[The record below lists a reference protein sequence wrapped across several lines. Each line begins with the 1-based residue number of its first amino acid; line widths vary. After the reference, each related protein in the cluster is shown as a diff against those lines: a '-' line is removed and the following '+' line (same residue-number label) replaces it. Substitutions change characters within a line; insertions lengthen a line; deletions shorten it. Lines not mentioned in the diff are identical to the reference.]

1 MASVLNILYR
11 AIGGLAALL
20 LAGLIGSLLAGI
32 LSRYLADLSL
42 VGAGTAA
49 QWLFAAMIATALPLS
64 RLAKGH
70 LAVSLYQPENN
81 GPLAI
86 ISSEAVTLFA
96 LLTLITGAG
105 TLITAIGGID
115 PSLNLPVW
123 VRFAL
128 IPVMAAIALPLG
140 LMQDLVA
147 NRKLWPRLAGIVAGL
162 LLWLAGGDLP
172 GITALTPLTALGTG
186 FILAL
191 ATGAPVAIAMLFAV
205 MLAHLAGGLMPPPAT
220 TQTMINGATRH
231 LLLAAPLFI
240 TAGALMNAGSLTE
253 RLIALATSLVGHLR
267 GGLAQVTVLTSTLFA
282 GISGS
287 SYAEAAIS
295 AKLLAPQMRKQGYP
309 AADAGAIT
317 AAASVLPNIIPP
329 SVALLI
335 LAGVANLSVGALWI
349 AGILPGLV
357 LTALLMITVNILA
370 RRRGYPCGDIRPPL
384 PEIARRT
391 GRAIP
396 VLLLAVLIVGGIRF
410 GVVTPTEAGVI
421 AILYAL
427 FLGVCIYRTY
437 RPAALVEIFRE
448 AGIQSAQIGLLIGAA
463 SPFAFVMVAE
473 QAPQTLSSAAFSL
486 TENPLLLLILA
497 NLILLIFGMI
507 LDIGAAILI
516 LTPILMPI
524 AITAGID
531 PIHFGVV
538 IVINLMIGGLTPPV
552 GILVFITSSL
562 TETPVR
568 QLFRAVLP
576 YIGALLAGLLTILLV
591 PALSTSPGWI
601 LGTG

>member
-1 MASVLNILYR
+1 MTAVLNILNR
-11 AIGGLAALL
+11 TISGLAALL

-32 LSRYLADLSL
+32 LSRYLTDISL

-49 QWLFAAMIATALPLS
+49 QWLFAAMIATALPLT
-64 RLAKGH
+64 RLAGGH

-81 GPLAI
+81 GPAAI

-105 TLITAIGGID
+105 TLITAIGGVD

-123 VRFAL
+123 MRFVL

-140 LMQDLVA
+140 LMQDLA
-147 NRKLWPRLAGIVAGL
+147 AARKLWPRLTGIVAGL
-162 LLWLAGGDLP
+162 LLWLAGSDLP
-172 GITALTPLTALGTG
+172 GITSLSPLMALGAG
-186 FILAL
+186 FVIAL

-205 MLAHLAGGLMPPPAT
+205 MVAHLAGGLMPPPAT

-240 TAGALMNAGSLTE
+240 TAGALMNAGSLTD

-317 AAASVLPNIIPP
+317 AAASVLPNVIPP

-349 AGILPGLV
+349 AGILPGLL
-357 LTALLMITVNILA
+357 LTAFLMITVNILA
-370 RRRGYPCGDIRPPL
+370 RRRRYPRGAARPPL
-384 PEIARRT
+384 PEITRRIGQAT
-391 GRAIP
+391 P
-396 VLLLAVLIVGGIRF
+396 VLMLAVLIVGGIRF
-410 GVVTPTEAGVI
+410 GIVTPTEAGVV

-427 FLGVCIYRTY
+427 FLGLCIYRAY
-437 RPAALVEIFRE
+437 PPAEVRAIFRE
-448 AGIQSAQIGLLIGAA
+448 AGSQSAQIGLLIGAA

-473 QAPQTLSSAAFSL
+473 QAPQMLSNAAFGL
-486 TENPLLLLILA
+486 TDNPLLLLILA
-497 NLILLIFGMI
+497 NLLLLVFGMI

-531 PIHFGVV
+531 PVHFGVV
-538 IVINLMIGGLTPPV
+538 IVVNLMIGGLTPPV

-562 TETPVR
+562 TATPAR
-568 QLFRAVLP
+568 ELFRAVLP
-576 YIGALLAGLLTILLV
+576 YIGALLAALLTILFI
-591 PALSTSPGWI
+591 PALSLTPGWI
-601 LGTG
+601 FGTG